1 MCPRCRN
8 HTLYQT
14 FLHVPSLSM
23 KETQETLLCLFET
36 KVQRTKKYP
45 LPSGSLIWDVSN
57 PCVLI
62 YQRFEAILI
71 ASYSKVCPVLREVDL
86 CDKCIAS

>member
-8 HTLYQT
+8 HTRLISNISSRSVLEHERNT
-14 FLHVPSLSM
+14 GN
-23 KETQETLLCLFET
+23 LLGLFET
-36 KVQRTKKYP
+36 KIQRAKKYP

-57 PCVLI
+57 PCLLI

-71 ASYSKVCPVLREVDL
+71 AGNSKVCPVLREVDL
-86 CDKCIAS
+86 CE